1 MAAHSHTRIGHKTM
15 SMLHCWRLIGCI
27 ALTLAATAPTWAQKS
42 DKKARAVELGEML
55 GQSCMACHGTR
66 GASTQQSVPII
77 GGQNDV
83 FLAASMKAYRDGTRP
98 STVMERI
105 AKAYSIREIEALAA
119 YFSTQPFLRPPQE
132 TDPEK
137 VTRGQAIHGSKC
149 KKCHLHDGRDTSE
162 TDSPLLAGQKLEY
175 LQRNMAEI
183 LDGKRA
189 VEIKMDAALKEIT
202 RDEIEA
208 TLHFY
213 AAQQGELR

>member
-1 MAAHSHTRIGHKTM
+1 MA
-15 SMLHCWRLIGCI
+15 MLHYWRLIGCI
-27 ALTLAATAPTWAQKS
+27 ALTLAATAPAWAQKS
-42 DKKARAVELGEML
+42 DKKTRAIELGEML

-66 GASTQQSVPII
+66 GASTQQAVPII

-83 FLAASMKAYRDGTRP
+83 FLGISMKAYRDGTRP
-98 STVMERI
+98 SAVMGRI
-105 AKAYSIREIEALAA
+105 AKAYSTKEIDALAA
-119 YFSTQPFLRPPQE
+119 YFSTQPFLRPKQE

-137 VTRGQAIHGSKC
+137 VTRGQAIHGRKC
-149 KKCHLHDGRDTSE
+149 KKCHLHDGRDTGDTE
-162 TDSPLLAGQKLEY
+162 SPLLAGQKLEY

-183 LDGKRA
+183 LDGRRV
-189 VEIKMDAALKEIT
+189 VEIKMDAALKELT